1 MWSDLCEMAGLEQMK
16 DIPYSVTNELNAW
29 QAIFDS
35 RYALSVY
42 SFIYG
47 DFSFFT
53 RVMYVC
59 SDPHRA
65 QFPFPFGNVTPL
77 ERLCILRC
85 LRRDKME
92 LAIQDFITQV
102 HYKMS

>member
-1 MWSDLCEMAGLEQMK
+1 MASNIRLEVR
-16 DIPYSVTNELNAW
+16 SVGV
-29 QAIFDS
+29 F
-35 RYALSVY
+35 VY
-42 SFIYG
+42 LWRLFVL
-47 DFSFFT
+47 T